1 MVKEYADLF
10 SGVGLLEGD
19 VHLEVDPSVPH
30 VQMPPRKLPVAI
42 RDRVKDELDH
52 LCREDII
59 EPVTEPSAWISA
71 LLVVVKPNNKLRI
84 RSTRR

>member
-19 VHLEVDPSVPH
+19 VHLEVDPSVPP

-42 RDRVKDELDH
+42 RDRVKDELDR